1 MALLTQAPR
10 GTQDVLPENSY
21 KWQYVEQTALA
32 VARDFGFHEIRTP
45 VFEHTQLFQ
54 RSVGETT
61 DVVQKEMYT
70 FEDKGGRSITLR
82 PEGTAGAARAVLEH
96 GLINGALPVKVSYIT
111 SCYRYEK
118 SQKGRYREFHQFGVE
133 CFGAAAPQADAEVI
147 ALAMHIL
154 KAVGLQDVVLHI
166 NSIGCPSCRARY
178 HEALKAYFESYA
190 DTLCGTCQDRLARNP
205 MRILDCKSPVCGEI
219 AAKAPVMMDY
229 LCEPCA
235 AHFAQV
241 KGCLDEAEIAYEVDT
256 HIVRGL
262 DYYTRTVF
270 ELVSPQGL
278 VVAGGGRYD
287 GLLQELGGPAQPG
300 LGFGMGIERLLMV
313 MEEAGCRFPAAP
325 VCDLYLAPMG
335 EAAVSRCFALATAL
349 REGGMAVECDVVG
362 RSLKAQMK
370 YADKLGARYTV
381 VVGDAEL
388 ESGVA
393 KLKDM
398 TTGETE
404 EVALDGGLY
413 TLLRQKTLDRELA
426 GVANLFSDVAEMG

>member
-1 MALLTQAPR
+1 MALITQAPR

-21 KWQYVEQTALA
+21 KWQYVEQTALSI
-32 VARDFGFHEIRTP
+32 ARDFGFHEIRTP
-45 VFEHTQLFQ
+45 VFEHTNLFQ

-96 GLINGALPVKVSYIT
+96 GLLAGALPVKVSYVT

-133 CFGAAAPQADAEVI
+133 CFGASAPQADAETI
-147 ALAMHIL
+147 SLAMMIL
-154 KAVGLQDVVLHI
+154 GGLGLSNVALHI

-178 HEALKAYFESYA
+178 HEALHTYFEARKA
-190 DTLCGTCQDRLARNP
+190 DLCGTCLSRLERNP
-205 MRILDCKSPVCGEI
+205 MRILDCKSPVCHGI
-219 AAKAPVMMDY
+219 AAEAPVMLDY
-229 LCEPCA
+229 LCDDCA
-235 AHFAQV
+235 EHFASV
-241 KGCLDEAEIAYEVDT
+241 KECLDAAGIQYVVDT

-270 ELVSPQGL
+270 ELVSDQGL

-287 GLLQELGGPAQPG
+287 GLVSELGGAAQPG
-300 LGFGMGIERLLMV
+300 RGVAMGIERLLMV
-313 MEEAGCRFPAAP
+313 MEEQGARFPEAP
-325 VCDLYLAPMG
+325 VCDLYLVSMG
-335 EAAVSRCFALATAL
+335 QAAAKRCFALATAL
-349 REGGMAVECDVVG
+349 REGGATVECDIVG

-381 VVGDAEL
+381 VVGDNEL
-388 ESGVA
+388 ETGRA
-393 KLKDM
+393 QLKDM
-398 TTGETE
+398 TSGSTE
-404 EVALDGGLY
+404 EVPLDEGLY
-413 TLLRQKTLDRELA
+413 SILRQKLLDRELA
-426 GVANLFSDVAEMG
+426 GVADLFGSVAEFV